1 MKKESSIL
9 GYSVFE
15 TLHEGNSS
23 VVMRAIAANAQHP
36 VILKTSTNG
45 YPGPTQIALLTREFN
60 TLKELGIDG
69 VSRVIELVTYEKKP
83 VLVMEDIGGITLAE
97 FFRTTKFSLNTFL
110 EIAIKVVEI
119 LCSIHA
125 RNIMHKNINPYNIVI
140 NKETGDIRI
149 IDFAISARLSN
160 ERTSIHNPNVLEGSL
175 FYMSPEQTGRMN
187 RSIDYRTD
195 MYSLGITF
203 YEVLTGRL
211 PYETTDPMEI
221 LHCHIAKPIRPLS
234 EVNPEIPKVLSDIV
248 SKLTSKIAE
257 ERYQSAVGLMHD
269 LQQCFDDLKEKSV
282 IGNFQIGQKDVYS
295 RFKVP
300 EHVYGR
306 EMELEKLLGA
316 FEDAANGRCQLMLI
330 SGASGIGKTALVNEI
345 HKPGLQRNSYF
356 ISGKF
361 DQFKSNIPF
370 NAFTQAFT
378 DLLRQL
384 VSEPK
389 EKLDQIK
396 QDLSE
401 SLGLNTSI
409 LTDLIPGFK
418 LLIQNQATAS
428 ELNPVES
435 QNRFFFT
442 LNDFI
447 RVFATREH
455 PLTIFLDDLQWCD
468 DSSLRLIRELVIKE
482 IPYLFIIGAYRK
494 NEIHDGHPLALAI
507 EEIKKLKKIQEVYL
521 DALTEKTVNQLVA
534 DTLLRSTE
542 ETRELANCIFKRTAG
557 NPFYTNELLKT
568 IYHQDLIRFNYQ
580 SGKWTWDI
588 KKISGLTISDNVV
601 ELMTG
606 RLIELPAAC
615 LELLEIASCLGNS
628 FKLRTLIQV
637 TGKKASEIAETLW
650 PALEVEIII
659 PLNGN
664 YRLVITDDDFDVTY
678 KFQHDRIQQAAYQLI
693 SEDKRRSL
701 NLEIGRVLLRYQTT
715 EEVNDLLI
723 ELVRHFN
730 EGLPLVTDADEK
742 MMLAEMNLRAGRK
755 AQSAVAYHSALQYF
769 KTGIQLLPESFWQN
783 HYQVAFD
790 LYAGY
795 AQNAYQTNQYDTAEE
810 CISLLLREAR
820 TNLERVEIL
829 SMRVR
834 QYNTV
839 GKPEEAIRSGIE
851 GLSLLGYK
859 LPENP
864 GQFPVL
870 KELMKAKWNLGRRK
884 PVDLLHSS
892 LMTDPEKKA
901 AVRMLTEI
909 GPSAFVLGND
919 NLYALTQLKVTNLSL
934 IYGNSP
940 ESAYAYIVFGTVMA
954 GLFGNLQAAE
964 NFGKLAL
971 ALNEKLADIEFR
983 CRLIAAYGV
992 LTHHFNHHWNT
1003 QGDWFRK
1010 GIEAGYLSGD
1020 LFYLAHCAVT
1030 CTIYNPSLT
1039 LPDSLADQTKYLKV
1053 VRDTNYADAYD
1064 TARMNLQVTKNRMG
1078 LTDSPLTMNDE
1089 GFNED
1094 DCLAQMTQRKYSSG
1108 IGMYHIHKA
1117 DIYLSNEQWEA
1128 AFDSV
1133 QEADKYVKS
1142 LVSLV
1147 VLTRLCYI
1155 SFFTCSG
1162 YLVNKKDT
1170 PKAILKK
1177 RMKKELRKMTRW
1189 ATYNPTNFLHIQR
1202 LMEAEDAAIKNR
1214 VAECEALFEEAI
1226 KLANQHQWR
1235 ANEAYANELAAKF
1248 FTRNNHQK
1256 AAAGYWREVYYLLD
1270 ISGAAGKINFLKEK
1284 YPGFLQVVHEQA
1296 RSVPNMQ
1303 GEPISVSPNE
1313 HFEYLDVATITR
1325 SSQAISEEIKLES
1338 LLARIMNIIMMNAG
1352 ASNGM
1357 LLLEQD
1363 GRLFIQAAVDGTN
1376 VATMQNLPV
1385 KESDDLPQTIVNYV
1399 SRLNEPVVLDDASN
1413 KGEFMNDKY
1422 ILDRKPKSLLCSP
1435 IIFLNKLFGVIY
1447 LENNIS
1453 VGAFT
1458 ADRLKVLQLLSSQM
1472 AISLQ
1477 NANIYANL
1485 EEKVA
1490 DRTKELQL
1498 EKKKSEDLLFNILP
1512 EGVANEL
1519 KINGSAEAKQFDHT
1533 TVLFTDFVDF
1543 TRISESLTPK
1553 QLVAEIHLCFT
1564 AFDAIMDKNGLEKI
1578 KTIGDAYLAVCGMP
1592 TEDMDHALKTTK
1604 AALDILSF
1612 MKKRKSEGGLFDIRI
1627 GLNSGPVV
1635 AGIVG
1640 VKKFVYDIWSDTVN
1654 TAARMENNSE
1664 SGKINVSAAT
1674 YELIKN
1680 DFDCTYRGM
1689 INVKSKGLIEM
1700 YFVNNKINISD

>member
-1 MKKESSIL
+1 MKKESNIL
-9 GYSVFE
+9 GYSVSE
-15 TLHEGNSS
+15 TLHEGNNSA
-23 VVMRAIAANAQHP
+23 VMRAVSASDQHR
-36 VILKTSTNG
+36 VILKTFTKG
-45 YPGPTQIALLTREFN
+45 YPAPTQIALLTKEFN
-60 TLKELGIDG
+60 TLRELEIDG
-69 VSRVIELVTYEKKP
+69 VNKVIDLVTFENKP

-97 FFRTTKFSLNTFL
+97 FFRTTKFNIASFL
-110 EIAIKVVEI
+110 EIAIKVADI
-119 LCSIHA
+119 LSRIHA
-125 RNIMHKNINPYNIVI
+125 RNIMHKNINPYNIII
-140 NKETGDIRI
+140 NKDTGDIRI
-149 IDFAISARLSN
+149 IDFAISAKLSH
-160 ERTSIHNPNVLEGSL
+160 ERTSAHNPNILEGSL

-203 YEVLTGRL
+203 YELLTGRL
-211 PYETTDPMEI
+211 PYQTDDPMEL
-221 LHCHIAKPIRPLS
+221 LHCHIAKKIKPLTEIS
-234 EVNPEIPKVLSDIV
+234 PSIPKVLSDIV
-248 SKLTSKIAE
+248 LKLTSKIAE
-257 ERYQSAVGLMHD
+257 DRYQSAIGLRYD
-269 LQQCFDDLKEKSV
+269 LQQCLDDLKEQSV
-282 IGNFQIGQKDVYS
+282 IRDFPIGQKDVYS
-295 RFKVP
+295 RFKIP

-306 EMELEKLLGA
+306 EKELEALVDSFA
-316 FEDAANGRCQLMLI
+316 DAANGRCQLMLI
-330 SGASGIGKTALVNEI
+330 SGASGVGKTALVNEI

-356 ISGKF
+356 IGGKF

-389 EKLDQIK
+389 EKLDKIK

-409 LTDLIPGFK
+409 LTDLIPEFK
-418 LLIQNQATAS
+418 LVIHKQATAS

-468 DSSLRLIRELVIKE
+468 DSSLRLIRELVMKE

-507 EEIKKLKKIQEVYL
+507 EEIKRTKKIQELYL
-521 DALTEKTVNQLVA
+521 ETLDEKNVNQLVA
-534 DTLLRSTE
+534 DTLLRSPE

-557 NPFYTNELLKT
+557 NPFYTNELFKT
-568 IYHQDLIRFNYQ
+568 IYHQDLIRFNYLT
-580 SGKWTWDI
+580 GKWTWEI
-588 KKISGLTISDNVV
+588 EKISTLTISDNVV

-606 RLIELPAAC
+606 RLIQLPEPC
-615 LELLEIASCLGNS
+615 LQLLEIAACLGNT
-628 FKLRTLIQV
+628 FQLRTLTLI

-664 YRLVITDDDFDVTY
+664 YRLVITDDHFDVTY
-678 KFQHDRIQQAAYQLI
+678 KFHHDRIQQAAYLLI
-693 SEDKRRSL
+693 EEGRRKSL
-701 NLEIGRVLLRYQTT
+701 NLEIGRVLFRNGT
-715 EEVNDLLI
+715 EAERNNSLI

-730 EGLPLVTDADEK
+730 EALSLITDAEEK
-742 MMLAEMNLRAGRK
+742 IRLAEMNLKAGRK

-769 KTGIQLLPESFWQN
+769 KTGIQLLPDSLWQT
-783 HYQVAFD
+783 HYQVAFE

-795 AQNAYQTNQYDTAEE
+795 AQNAYQTNEYTIAEE
-810 CISLLLREAR
+810 CINLLLREAR
-820 TNLERVEIL
+820 TNLEKVEIL

-839 GKPEEAIRSGIE
+839 GKAEEAIRSGIE

-859 LPENP
+859 LPEKP
-864 GQFPVL
+864 GQLLVL
-870 KELMKAKWNLGRRK
+870 KELIQAKWNLGRRK
-884 PVDLLHSS
+884 PADLLNAA

-934 IYGNSP
+934 LYGNSP

-954 GLFGNLQAAE
+954 GLFGNLEAAE

-971 ALNEKLADIEFR
+971 ALNEKMGDIEFR

-992 LTHHFNHHWNT
+992 LTHHFNHHWST
-1003 QGDWFRK
+1003 QGEWFKK

-1030 CTIYNPSLT
+1030 CTVYNPSLT
-1039 LPDSLADQTKYLKV
+1039 LPASLEDQKKYLKV
-1053 VRDTNYADAYD
+1053 IKDTNYADAYD
-1064 TARMNLQVTKNRMG
+1064 TARMNLQATKNRMG
-1078 LTDSPLTMNDE
+1078 LTDSPLSMNDTVFSE
-1089 GFNED
+1089 E
-1094 DCLAQMTQRKYSSG
+1094 DCLEQMTRRKYLSG
-1108 IGMYHIHKA
+1108 IGMLHIHKA
-1117 DIYLSNEQWEA
+1117 GIFLDNEQYEKG
-1128 AFDSV
+1128 FDSI
-1133 QEADKYVKS
+1133 QHADKYVKS

-1147 VLTRLCYI
+1147 VLTRLCFI

-1162 YLVNKKDT
+1162 YLINRKN
-1170 PKAILKK
+1170 PPRRILEK
-1177 RMKKELRKMTRW
+1177 RMKKELTKMKKW
-1189 ATYNPTNFLHIQR
+1189 ATYNPTNFLHIQH
-1202 LMEAEDAAIKNR
+1202 LMEAEMAGVENR
-1214 VAECEALFEEAI
+1214 VSVCEDLYEKAI
-1226 KLANQHQWR
+1226 KLANQHEWH
-1235 ANEAYANELAAKF
+1235 ADEAYANELAAKF
-1248 FTRNNHQK
+1248 FTRNNHEK
-1256 AAAGYWREVYYLLD
+1256 AASGYWQEAYYLLNL
-1270 ISGAAGKINFLKEK
+1270 SGAAGKTAFLKEN
-1284 YPGFLQVVHEQA
+1284 YPGFLRALQQYPA
-1296 RSVPNMQ
+1296 ASTLQ
-1303 GEPISVSPNE
+1303 GEQLSVHPKNN
-1313 HFEYLDVATITR
+1313 FQYLDVATITR

-1338 LLARIMNIIMMNAG
+1338 LLGKIMNIIMMNAG
-1352 ASNGM
+1352 AENGM
-1357 LLLEQD
+1357 LLLEQQ
-1363 GRLFIQAAVDGTN
+1363 GKLFIQASVDGSK
-1376 VATMQNLPV
+1376 VITMQNIPV
-1385 KESDDLPQTIVNYV
+1385 KESEDLPQTVINYV
-1399 SRLNEPVVLDDASN
+1399 SHLNEPVVLDDASN

-1422 ILDRKPKSLLCSP
+1422 ILERKPKSVLCSP
-1435 IIFLNKLFGVIY
+1435 IIFLNKLYGVIY

-1472 AISLQ
+1472 AISIQ

-1498 EKKKSEDLLFNILP
+1498 EKKKSDDLLFNILP
-1512 EGVANEL
+1512 EDVANEL
-1519 KINGSAEAKQFDHT
+1519 KLNGSAEAKQFDHT

-1543 TRISESLTPK
+1543 TKISESLTPR

-1578 KTIGDAYLAVCGMP
+1578 KTIGDAYLAVCGLP
-1592 TEDMDHALKTTK
+1592 AEDMDHAIKATN
-1604 AALDILSF
+1604 AALDILEF
-1612 MKKRKSEGGLFDIRI
+1612 MRKRKSEGGVFDIRI

-1664 SGKINVSAAT
+1664 PGKINISSAT
-1674 YELIKN
+1674 YELVKD
-1680 DFDCTYRGM
+1680 DFACTYRGM

-1700 YFVNNKINISD
+1700 YFVDKRGKLAD